1 MLLCIPLNLE
11 LYALPY
17 YVQYAIQGDG
27 SVQATMKNHNQMKTS
42 LWIEISRYKVRP
54 VKLLLTM
61 KLCLIFLLSTF
72 LHAYADG
79 FAQERVSL
87 KVEGA
92 DLKTI
97 LTQIEKRTSYRFLYN
112 PAILQKAGKINLVA
126 VNEVV
131 THVLDQ
137 VFTATQ
143 IKYTF
148 VGNKLIVLADA
159 DENFAPPLEV
169 KGKITDANGNPLPGA
184 SVVIKGSKT
193 GTAADSEG
201 NFSLTVPDNAVLIIT
216 AVGYAAQELPVAGR
230 ATLDIQLIAAS
241 GSGLN
246 EIVVIGYGT
255 ASRRDLTGSIAK
267 ISGEEIASRPNP
279 NPVAS
284 LQGLVAGVSVVNS
297 GNPGQEP
304 DIRIRGTN
312 SINGAKPLYVVD
324 GILNDNIDFLNPNDI
339 ESMEILKD
347 PSSLAIFGVRGANG
361 VIAIT
366 TKKGKAGK
374 LAINLST
381 NTGFKR
387 LADRIDYVDAAEF
400 KQLYQEQEVNDNIP
414 QALRF
419 NFAPW
424 TGNTD
429 WVDAMLRTGYFSN
442 TNLSVSQGTE
452 KNKFY
457 AGVGYTMDQ
466 GVIKHQQLQRYF
478 INISD
483 EVRLHKNIKLG
494 MNLNFMRQRLPF
506 SQANGLLFDARRVL
520 PITPTMDPSGNYF
533 TELAIQSAQIGNP
546 LMNLEHKWDKELT
559 YENRYLG
566 SVYVDFNFLR
576 KFNFRSTFYADQSIQ
591 ESNRYNPIIYVFNP
605 SVGPAGSIFV
615 DRNNRLTSVNQSQQR
630 WNKYQQDHILTYKN
644 AWGDHSF
651 TGTAGFTTVF
661 NNYSGI
667 FGSVSQRSDGD
678 SIGNDRRFW
687 HLNTLQ
693 GDPTTRR
700 ANSSQW
706 ENAVAGILFRG
717 LYNYQNKYYLN
728 ASFRR
733 DGSSQI
739 SPNERW
745 QNYYSVGGA
754 WEVTRENFFQDQ
766 NIFDFLKVKGSWGV
780 LGSQNVPGGN
790 PYPFYPG
797 LIQGN
802 TAVFGSTIAPA
813 FSQAYI
819 PDRNLRWE
827 SVESWE
833 AGFEANMFRNR
844 LHFEAVYY
852 YKNTRDI
859 LAFQRVTGSPQ
870 PTLTNVGA
878 MRNRGIEMSA
888 AWTQQFNRDFK
899 VVLSGNFT
907 TFNNLVLQ
915 ADEIPAS
922 EERPNRT
929 ISGQPI
935 GYFFGYVV
943 EGVYQSYADKL
954 RSPAVVG
961 YDYGPGDLKY
971 KDINGD
977 GVINTEDRTFIGN
990 PTPDFAYGFSVNGSY
1005 KRFEFG
1011 VDFQGVYGNEI
1022 YRYWGSSELPFTQF
1036 NFPQFRMNRWTGPGT
1051 SNFEPAITAT
1061 KPINRLP
1068 STYGIEDGS
1077 YFRIRNIN
1085 LGYNFN
1091 IAGNMASVIKGIRV
1105 FANVQNLKTWK
1116 RNSGYSPEFGG
1127 STTSFGID
1135 NGDGPMPY
1143 IVTGGFNVNF

>member
-1 MLLCIPLNLE
+1 MKKNQRNLNRPNGLFKKTLL
-11 LYALPY
+11 
-17 YVQYAIQGDG
+17 V
-27 SVQATMKNHNQMKTS
+27 MKLTTTF
-42 LWIEISRYKVRP
+42 
-54 VKLLLTM
+54 LLLT
-61 KLCLIFLLSTF
+61 FLQV
-72 LHAYADG
+72 YADG
-79 FAQERVSL
+79 FTQQRVTLSL
-87 KVEGA
+87 ESA
-92 DLKTI
+92 DLKTV
-97 LTQIEKRTSYRFLYN
+97 LNHIEKKTQYRFLYN
-112 PAILQKAGKINLVA
+112 QAIISKSGKYTVKATNEYVPLLLDKIFEGSLISYKIVNQNLV
-126 VNEVV
+126 
-131 THVLDQ
+131 
-137 VFTATQ
+137 
-143 IKYTF
+143 
-148 VGNKLIVLADA
+148 VLAEGVSDIPMPQ
-159 DENFAPPLEV
+159 EI
-169 KGKITDANGNPLPGA
+169 KGKVTDAEGKPIPGA
-184 SVVIKGSKT
+184 SITVKGTKT
-193 GTAADSEG
+193 GTAADAGGS
-201 NFSLTVPDNAVLIIT
+201 FSITVPDNAVLVIS
-216 AVGYAAQELPVAGR
+216 AVGYTTQELPTAGQ
-230 ATLDIQLIAAS
+230 TSFDIVMVSNTA

-246 EIVVIGYGT
+246 EVVVIGYGT

-267 ISGEEIASRPNP
+267 ISGEEIAARPNP
-279 NPVAS
+279 NPIAS

-366 TKKGKAGK
+366 TKKGRTGK
-374 LAINLST
+374 LSINFNT

-387 LADRIDYVDAAEF
+387 LVDRIDYVNAAEF
-400 KQLYQEQEVNDNIP
+400 KELYQEQQANDNIDP
-414 QALRF
+414 ALRF

-429 WVDAMLRTGYFSN
+429 WIDEMTRDAFFSN
-442 TNLSVSQGTE
+442 SNLSVQQGTD

-457 AGVGYTMDQ
+457 AGVGYTLDQ
-466 GVIKHQQLQRYF
+466 GVIKNQELQRFY

-483 EVRLHKNIKLG
+483 EVKLHKDIKLG
-494 MNLNFMRQRLPF
+494 MNLNFMRQKLPF
-506 SQANGLLFDARRVL
+506 SQSNGLLFDARRVL
-520 PITPTMDPSGNYF
+520 PITPTMDPTGTYF

-546 LMNLEHKWDKELT
+546 LMNLESKWDKELI

-566 SVYVDFNFLR
+566 NIYLDFNFLR
-576 KFNFRSTFYADQSIQ
+576 KFNFRTTFYADQSIQ
-591 ESNRYNPIIYVFNP
+591 DTRRYNPIIYVFNP
-605 SVGPAGSIFV
+605 SVGPAGSVYV
-615 DRNNRLTSVNQSQQR
+615 DRNNRLTSVDQSQQR
-630 WNKYQQDHILTYKN
+630 WNKYQQDYILTYKN
-644 AWGDHSF
+644 KWDDHNF
-651 TGTAGFTTVF
+651 TGTAGFTTVY
-661 NNYSGI
+661 NNFSGI
-667 FGSVSQRSDGD
+667 YGSVSQRADGD
-678 SIGNDRRFW
+678 SIGNNQRFW
-687 HLNTLQ
+687 HLNTLL

-706 ENAVAGILFRG
+706 ENSIAGLLFRG

-739 SPNERW
+739 SPDQRW
-745 QNYYSVGGA
+745 QNYYSVGAA
-754 WEVTRENFFQDQ
+754 WEVSQEGFFQNQ
-766 NIFDFLKVKGSWGV
+766 NFFDFLKLKGSWGV

-802 TAVFGSTIAPA
+802 TAVFGNTIAPA
-813 FSQAYI
+813 YSQQYL

-827 SVESWE
+827 SVAGWE
-833 AGFEANMFRNR
+833 AGFEANMLRNR
-844 LHFEAVYY
+844 LRVEAVYY
-852 YKNTRDI
+852 YKRTKDI

-870 PTLTNVGA
+870 PTLTNIGE
-878 MRNRGIEMSA
+878 MQNQGIELSA
-888 AWTQQFNRDFK
+888 GWTQEFSRDFK
-899 VVLSGNFT
+899 LVFSGNFT
-907 TFNNLVLQ
+907 TYNNKVLKV
-915 ADEIPAS
+915 DEIPPS

-935 GYFFGYVV
+935 GYFYGYVV
-943 EGVYQSYADKL
+943 EGIYQSYADKL
-954 RSPAVVG
+954 KSPAVVG

-977 GVINTEDRTFIGN
+977 GVINSDDRTLIGN
-990 PTPDFAYGFSVNGSY
+990 PTPDFAYGFSINGNY

-1011 VDFQGVYGNEI
+1011 IDFQGVYGNEV

-1036 NFPQFRMNRWTGPGT
+1036 NYGQFRMNRWTGPGT
-1051 SNFEPAITAT
+1051 SNWEPALTER

-1085 LGYNFN
+1085 LGYNFKMST
-1091 IAGNMASVIKGIRV
+1091 APDAAVKGVRV

-1116 RNSGYSPEFGG
+1116 QNSGYTPEFGG

-1135 NGDGPMPY
+1135 DGNGPMPM
-1143 IVTGGFNVNF
+1143 IVTGGLNVTF